1 MPDISI
7 EDQIACVGRELRM
20 RSSVYPRW
28 IGNGK
33 MTEAQANREINTMGA
48 VLATLERVA
57 SEQRPGLF
65 GGTTQ
70 EKPEGSSRATCC
82 FCTATERTRCTYIKS
97 FRASTLAR
105 TARIVAA
112 LRDVAGG
119 S

>member
-7 EDQIACVGRELRM
+7 EDQIACVRRELRM

-33 MTEAQANREINTMGA
+33 MTEAQASREINAMGA

-65 GGTTQ
+65 GGAAQ
-70 EKPEGSSRATCC
+70 EKPE
-82 FCTATERTRCTYIKS
+82 
-97 FRASTLAR
+97 
-105 TARIVAA
+105 
-112 LRDVAGG
+112 
-119 S
+119 